1 MRALVSGT
9 RDVVVPK
16 SVRERSMTS
25 HPLAG
30 DGAVVV
36 GRFGR
41 EQRAKAP
48 HKSWSRDDGPD
59 IGRRPSRPLG
69 RRGTSKWIKLRAYS

>member
-30 DGAVVV
+30 DGAVVM

-41 EQRAKAP
+41 EQRAKAHTSP
-48 HKSWSRDDGPD
+48 
-59 IGRRPSRPLG
+59 GRETMDPTSGVG
-69 RRGTSKWIKLRAYS
+69 RRGRSDAEASRWIKLRAYS